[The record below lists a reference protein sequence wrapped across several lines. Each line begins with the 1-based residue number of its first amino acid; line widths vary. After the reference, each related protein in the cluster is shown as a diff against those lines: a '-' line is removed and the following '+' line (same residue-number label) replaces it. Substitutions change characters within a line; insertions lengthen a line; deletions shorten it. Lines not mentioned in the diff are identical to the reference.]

1 MGRGTGSSGGVT
13 KGCSKVLSVSL
24 WGFARSCFCVAICVA
39 EILGSRLVR
48 RPVIGVLLP
57 LAVAATYDAFAYA
70 SHNLSSNVLWR
81 GYGSRLHRWLND
93 NKQQAM
99 LLSAV
104 SEVSLGFLTLFGLL
118 SPARS
123 FTQVILTWNILKQ
136 R

>member
-1 MGRGTGSSGGVT
+1 MCCRD
-13 KGCSKVLSVSL
+13 
-24 WGFARSCFCVAICVA
+24 
-39 EILGSRLVR
+39 LGLRLVR
-48 RPVIGVLLP
+48 RPFIGVLLP

-70 SHNLSSNVLWR
+70 SHNLSSNILWR